1 MPNDF
6 EKQVKEK
13 MDELTFVP
21 TAPVW
26 EHIEKQIRAK
36 KDRRRF
42 LLWLPL
48 IILVTG
54 GGTWLLRNGQTNKH
68 VRGSVDKQM
77 HKLKKV
83 TEVPTNNRESQRGME
98 QGTDSKHST
107 NSTVPFIHHS
117 QKLANKNTN
126 RNGSST
132 KAGLLYSNGSMVFS
146 KDKPQVQQVYTF
158 LKEEQANDYNIKRND
173 SKPPTPYIPEHVL
186 YEPGFTFLTDSV
198 KPRLI
203 IKDTATIVDS
213 PLVKTRKVNRPQWQI
228 GINASTGYSG
238 ISKSFGVFPA
248 SLQADAG
255 SVTGS
260 YNNYNGYRS
269 SPVNKNHAYTIGAR
283 AKKDLSHRVS
293 FAFGIDYQYYSTV
306 IKVGQRLQD
315 TLIGLNN
322 SVSRNYMGYGPVLQ
336 DYVNQYHFISLPVSL
351 EWKTGAHIPLYIEGS
366 FSFQQMIHTNGLVFN
381 GSSGNY
387 YADQSAYNKTQLMAG
402 LGLSYGL
409 LRSTLFIGPQAQ
421 FGLRKMEKNS
431 ASNHLVYAGLQA
443 RYFFKNN

>member
-48 IILVTG
+48 IILITG

-83 TEVPTNNRESQRGME
+83 TEVPTNNRESHRGME
-98 QGTDSKHST
+98 GSDSNLSA
-107 NSTVPFIHHS
+107 NSTIPFILNS
-117 QKLANKNTN
+117 QKLANKKTN
-126 RNGSST
+126 RNGSPT
-132 KAGLLYSNGSMVFS
+132 KPGDVYSRGSREINT
-146 KDKPQVQQVYTF
+146 DKPQSQQVYTF
-158 LKEEQANDYNIKRND
+158 LKEEQANEYNTKGKD
-173 SKPPTPYIPEHVL
+173 SKLPTPYIPVSVL
-186 YEPGFTFLTDSV
+186 YEPGFSFLKDTV
-198 KPRLI
+198 KARLI
-203 IKDTATIVDS
+203 INDKAIIVDS

-269 SPVNKNHAYTIGAR
+269 SPVNKNHAYTIGAC

-293 FAFGIDYQYYSTV
+293 FAFGLDYQYYSTV

-402 LGLSYGL
+402 LGLSYGF

>member
-1 MPNDF
+1 MPNNF
-6 EKQVKEK
+6 ERQVKDK

-48 IILVTG
+48 IVLVTG
-54 GGTWLLRNGQTNKH
+54 TGTWLLRNGQTNKGE
-68 VRGSVDKQM
+68 RASTNIQM
-77 HKLKKV
+77 HYMKV
-83 TEVPTNNRESQRGME
+83 TEAPINNPESSRGMKH
-98 QGTDSKHST
+98 GSDSNLSA
-107 NSTVPFIHHS
+107 NSTIPFVHNS
-117 QKLANKNTN
+117 QKLANKKTN

-132 KAGLLYSNGSMVFS
+132 KSDDVYSRGNREINT
-146 KDKPQVQQVYTF
+146 DKPQAQQVYTF
-158 LKEEQANDYNIKRND
+158 LKEEQANEYNTKGND
-173 SKPPTPYIPEHVL
+173 LKPPTPYIPARIL
-186 YEPGFTFLTDSV
+186 YEPGFSFLKDTV
-198 KPRLI
+198 KARLI
-203 IKDTATIVDS
+203 INDKAIIVDS
-213 PLVKTRKVNRPQWQI
+213 PLVKTRKVNTPQWQI
-228 GINASTGYSG
+228 GINASAGYSG

-248 SLQADAG
+248 SLQADVG

-283 AKKDLSHRVS
+283 AKKDLSHRISIALGV
-293 FAFGIDYQYYSTV
+293 DYQYYSTL

-336 DYVNQYHFISLPVSL
+336 NYSNQYHFISLPVSL
-351 EWKTGAHIPLYIEGS
+351 EWKTGTHIPLYLEGS
-366 FSFQQMIHTNGLVFN
+366 LSLQQMIHTNGLIFN

-387 YADQSAYNKTQLMAG
+387 YADQSAYNKTQLITA

-409 LRSTLFIGPQAQ
+409 LRSTLFIGPQAR
-421 FGLRKMEKNS
+421 FGLRKMEKNG

>member
-1 MPNDF
+1 MPNNF

-26 EHIEKQIRAK
+26 EEIQKQIRAK
-36 KDRRRF
+36 KERRRF

-48 IILVTG
+48 LVLVTG
-54 GGTWLLRNGQTNKH
+54 TGTWLLRNGHTNKSERASTNIQVH
-68 VRGSVDKQM
+68 NM
-77 HKLKKV
+77 KV
-83 TEVPTNNRESQRGME
+83 TEAPIINRASNRRMMHGS
-98 QGTDSKHST
+98 DSNFSA
-107 NSTVPFIHHS
+107 NAPIPFIHNS
-117 QKLANKNTN
+117 QKLANKKTN

-132 KAGLLYSNGSMVFS
+132 KPVNVYSRGSREINT
-146 KDKPQVQQVYTF
+146 DKPQAQQVYTF
-158 LKEEQANDYNIKRND
+158 LKEEQANEYNTKEND
-173 SKPPTPYIPEHVL
+173 LKPPTSFIPERIL
-186 YEPGFTFLTDSV
+186 YETGFSFLKDTV
-198 KPRLI
+198 KARLI
-203 IKDTATIVDS
+203 IKDKPVIVDS
-213 PLVKTRKVNRPQWQI
+213 PLVKTRKVNRAQWQV
-228 GINASTGYSG
+228 GINASAGYSG

-248 SLQADAG
+248 SLQADVG

-260 YNNYNGYRS
+260 YNNFNGYRS

-283 AKKDLSHRVS
+283 AKKDLSHRIS
-293 FAFGIDYQYYSTV
+293 LALGLDYQYYSTL

-322 SVSRNYMGYGPVLQ
+322 SVTRNYMGYGPVLQ
-336 DYVNQYHFISLPVSL
+336 NYSNQYHFISLPVSL
-351 EWKTGAHIPLYIEGS
+351 EWKTVTHIPLYLEAC
-366 FSFQQMIHTNGLVFN
+366 FSLQQMIHTNGLIFN

-387 YADQSAYNKTQLMAG
+387 YADQSGYNKTQLITA

-409 LRSTLFIGPQAQ
+409 LRSTLFIGPQAR
-421 FGLRKMEKNS
+421 FGLRTMEKNG